1 MNFKEK
7 TVYQIYP
14 KSFQDSNG
22 DGWVDLQGVIS
33 RLDYLQKLGIEYIWF
48 NAMFVSPQ
56 RDNGY
61 DVEDYRAIDPR
72 YGTMEDF
79 TELCREAKKRGID
92 IMLDMVFN
100 HTSTEHVWF
109 QKALAGEEK
118 YKNYYYFRKG
128 KQDGSA
134 PTNWISKF
142 GGNAWEYVEAF
153 DEYYL
158 HLFDK
163 TQADL
168 NWENP
173 EVRDEIV
180 DILKFWMDKGVYGF
194 RFDVV
199 NLISKPE
206 YFEDDEEGDGRRF
219 YTDGRHVHEFLK
231 EINERT
237 FGKDERIITVG
248 EMSST
253 SLDNCVKYAGA
264 DSHELSMDETL

>member
-22 DGWVDLQGVIS
+22 DGWGDLQGVIS

-100 HTSTEHVWF
+100 HASTRHVWF
-109 QKALAGEEK
+109 QKALKGEEK
-118 YKNYYYFRKG
+118 YKDYFF
-128 KQDGSA
+128 SA
-134 PTNWISKF
+134 
-142 GGNAWEYVEAF
+142 
-153 DEYYL
+153 
-158 HLFDK
+158 
-163 TQADL
+163 
-168 NWENP
+168 
-173 EVRDEIV
+173 
-180 DILKFWMDKGVYGF
+180 
-194 RFDVV
+194 
-199 NLISKPE
+199 
-206 YFEDDEEGDGRRF
+206 
-219 YTDGRHVHEFLK
+219 K
-231 EINERT
+231 ESRWQCSE
-237 FGKDERIITVG
+237 
-248 EMSST
+248 
-253 SLDNCVKYAGA
+253 
-264 DSHELSMDETL
+264 

>member
-22 DGWVDLQGVIS
+22 DGWGDLQGVIS

-100 HTSTEHVWF
+100 HASTRHVWF
-109 QKALAGEEK
+109 QKALKGEEK
-118 YKNYYYFRKG
+118 
-128 KQDGSA
+128 
-134 PTNWISKF
+134 
-142 GGNAWEYVEAF
+142 
-153 DEYYL
+153 
-158 HLFDK
+158 
-163 TQADL
+163 
-168 NWENP
+168 
-173 EVRDEIV
+173 
-180 DILKFWMDKGVYGF
+180 
-194 RFDVV
+194 
-199 NLISKPE
+199 
-206 YFEDDEEGDGRRF
+206 
-219 YTDGRHVHEFLK
+219 
-231 EINERT
+231 
-237 FGKDERIITVG
+237 
-248 EMSST
+248 
-253 SLDNCVKYAGA
+253 
-264 DSHELSMDETL
+264 